1 MVYEISGLTIEVEGG
16 DKYLNQRM
24 ADYTLSLPRERER
37 SCFDHKIS
45 IKIMDRIPAPD
56 PRIRPAESP
65 EMWWLSDTKPNTIY
79 RSMYGVE
86 GIVEARMDFSKN
98 CTEISLIP
106 SSVEKDGR
114 AFLCAGHAFSQ
125 LVLAQERMV
134 LHSSCIARN
143 GRAVLF
149 SAVSGTGK
157 STHTQLWRKYLPD
170 TVYINDDTPVLRLDK
185 PEAVYACG
193 SPWSG
198 KTALNENIS
207 APLCGIVFL
216 ERGVENK
223 ISPIGGTEAFR
234 RLLGETRKMP
244 FASSIERASDLCLK
258 LMERVPIYRLTCD
271 ISYDAVETVR
281 RELLL

>member
-1 MVYEISGLTIEVEGG
+1 MVYEISGLIIEVEGG

-37 SCFDHKIS
+37 FCFDHKIS
-45 IKIMDRIPAPD
+45 IKTMSPVPAPD
-56 PRIRPAESP
+56 PQIRPAESP
-65 EMWWLSDTKPNTIY
+65 DMWWLSNTKPNTIY
-79 RSMYGVE
+79 RSMYGTE
-86 GIVEARMDFSKN
+86 GIVEARVDFLKN
-98 CTEISLIP
+98 CTDISLLP

-114 AFLCAGHAFSQ
+114 AFHYAGHAFSQ
-125 LVLAQERMV
+125 FVLAQERMV

-157 STHTQLWRKYLPD
+157 STHTQLWRKYFPD

-185 PEAVYACG
+185 SEAVYACG

-198 KTALNENIS
+198 KTALNTNIS

-216 ERGVENK
+216 ERGFENK

-244 FASSIERASDLCLK
+244 FASSIEQASDLCLK
-258 LMERVPIYRLTCD
+258 LMERVPMYRLTCD